1 MRHGEPL
8 GRTLGARGPTMQYH
22 VELMMNGLVRVYDRA
37 CGWAACYR
45 LDGTYAHG
53 ATDSPAYRKAAL
65 DYIKAVRG

>member
-1 MRHGEPL
+1 
-8 GRTLGARGPTMQYH
+8 MQYH